1 MRVLRREQITTYS
14 SGGGRSADLGRPE
27 AVLKGI
33 GVRMEGA
40 ATGATG
46 NQDDSP
52 ERLLSDIEI
61 DIPTTR
67 GLYQIKAA
75 PRDLLLF
82 SWYAGLRAERTVPA
96 GATTFDSYLTIPLGW
111 PCELMEADHPWGIE
125 PAAIT
130 DPIQVRVVWAAATE
144 YGAGATTVASPVV
157 EFDLQVADEPPSPNR
172 LALLYNK
179 NRFRVESASVFPES
193 SVRLPVGAGH
203 LFGLLMR
210 QEDDSAAADRVDGL
224 VTRVKGR
231 HANGLN
237 LFDAY
242 FRTLRFLGVQWSK
255 IDRAFSLGATPE
267 GLDGTA
273 FWPAN
278 RSLRAARY
286 PPGGGSAVYV
296 EIDSAAT
303 VPGGVT
309 DVTPAAGDAFHV
321 LAIGVAPGA

>member
-1 MRVLRREQITTYS
+1 MRILRRESITTYS
-14 SGGGRSADLGRPE
+14 SGGARSADLGRPDG
-27 AVLKGI
+27 VLHGI
-33 GVRMEGA
+33 GMRIEGA

-52 ERLLSDIEI
+52 ERLIADLEI

-67 GLYQIKAA
+67 GLYQIKAF

-82 SWYAGLRAERTVPA
+82 AWYAGLRAERTVPA

-111 PCELMEADHPWGIE
+111 PEALMEADHPWGIE
-125 PAAIT
+125 PRAIT
-130 DPIQVRVVWAAATE
+130 DPIQARIVWAAATE
-144 YGAGATTVASPVV
+144 YGAAATTIANPVV
-157 EFDLQVADEPPSPNR
+157 EFDLQVADEPHAPNR

-179 NRFRVESASVFPES
+179 NRFRVESESVFPEA
-193 SVRLPVGAGH
+193 SVRLPTGSGH

-210 QEDDSAAADRVDGL
+210 QEDDSVAADRVDGL
-224 VTRVKGR
+224 VTRLKGR

-242 FRTLRFLGVQWSK
+242 FRVLREHGRRWAKV
-255 IDRAFSLGATPE
+255 DRDFSLAATPE

-273 FWPAN
+273 LWVAN
-278 RSLRAARY
+278 ESLRAERY
-286 PPGGGSAVYV
+286 PPGSGSAVYV

-309 DVTPAAGDAFHV
+309 NVTPASGDAFHV

>member
-14 SGGGRSADLGRPE
+14 SGGGRSADLGRPDG
-27 AVLKGI
+27 VLKAI
-33 GVRMEGA
+33 GVRMDGA

-67 GLYQIKAA
+67 GLYQIKAM

-96 GATTFDSYLTIPLGW
+96 GATAFDSYFTIPLYW
-111 PCELMEADHPWGIE
+111 PEELMEADHPWGIE
-125 PAAIT
+125 PSAIT
-130 DPIQVRVVWAAATE
+130 DPIQARIVWAAPTE
-144 YGAGATTVASPVV
+144 YGAGATTIASPVV
-157 EFDLQVADEPPSPNR
+157 EFDLQVADEPHAPNR

-179 NRFRVESASVFPES
+179 NRFRVESESVFPEA
-193 SVRLPVGAGH
+193 SVRLPVGSGH

-224 VTRVKGR
+224 VTRLKGR

-242 FRTLRFLGVQWSK
+242 FRTIRFMGVKWAK
-255 IDRAFSLGATPE
+255 VDRAFALGATPE

-273 FWPAN
+273 LWIAN
-278 RSLRAARY
+278 ETLRADRY
-286 PPGGGSAVYV
+286 PPGSGSAVYL
-296 EIDSAAT
+296 EIDSAAA
-303 VPGGVT
+303 VPNGVT
-309 DVTPAAGDAFHV
+309 NVTPATGDALHV
-321 LAIGVAPGA
+321 LAVGIAPGA